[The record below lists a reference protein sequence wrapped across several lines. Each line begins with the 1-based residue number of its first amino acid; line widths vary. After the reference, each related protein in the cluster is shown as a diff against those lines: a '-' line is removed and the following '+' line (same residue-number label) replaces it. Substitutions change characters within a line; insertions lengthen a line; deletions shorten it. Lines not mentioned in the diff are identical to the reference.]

1 MTYDE
6 AVAYIAS
13 LAPRGWRLGLDRMEE
28 FARRAFLTPS
38 EQRFIHVAGTN
49 GKGSTTAMIQSALIE
64 QGISTGAFFSPYVVE
79 PRERIQVGREFI
91 SEAQLAEITK
101 FLKPIGESLSET
113 DFGGVTEFEFKTA
126 LGLEC
131 WKRNGCEFVAL
142 EVGLGGRLDATNIIN
157 PACSAIVSIGLDHVS
172 ILGNTVEE
180 IAFEK
185 AGVLKPG
192 RPAVIGEMAPGPLRV
207 IEKQAAEVGADI
219 WRVGIEVKYTAN
231 SNGTVAV
238 QTPTSQIDL
247 EPSLF
252 GAVQQHNAAV
262 AYASIELGGALRDRE
277 SIQRG
282 FATAAIP
289 GRYQRLEHGGMEWV
303 FDGAHNPDSA
313 KVLGAMLSQDRK
325 QDLVCVTGMLQG
337 HDPEEFYPKIAP
349 FVREF
354 WVVPVDNPRSMTPEE
369 LAHTIRRLGLKTR
382 TFDSTAAAIEAADYA
397 KNPEGYLVSGS
408 FYTVGEI
415 MRLLRSAR

>member
-1 MTYDE
+1 MTYDQ
-6 AVAYIAS
+6 AVQCIAS
-13 LAPRGWRLGLDRMEE
+13 LSPRGWRLGLDRMEE
-28 FARRAFLTPS
+28 FARRASLLPS
-38 EQRFIHVAGTN
+38 EQKFIHVAGTN
-49 GKGSTTAMIQSALIE
+49 GKGSTTAMIQSALVE
-64 QGISTGAFFSPYVVE
+64 QGISTGAFFSPYVVD
-79 PRERIQVGREFI
+79 PRERIQVGRDYI
-91 SEAQLAEITK
+91 SESLLAEITE

-113 DFGGVTEFEFKTA
+113 EFGGVTEFEFKTA

-142 EVGLGGRLDATNIIN
+142 EVGLGGRLDATNIID

-192 RPAVIGEMAPGPLRV
+192 KPAVIGEMDPGPLRV

-219 WRVGIEVKYTAN
+219 WRVGIEVNYKVN
-231 SNGTVAV
+231 PSGTVTIE
-238 QTPTSQIDL
+238 TPTSRIEL

-262 AYASIELGGALRDRE
+262 AYAAIELGGALRDTE
-277 SIQRG
+277 AVQRG

-289 GRYQRLEHGGMEWV
+289 GRYQRLEYRNSEWV

-313 KVLGAMLSQDRK
+313 KVLAAMLAQDGKR
-325 QDLVCVTGMLQG
+325 DLICVTGMLQG
-337 HDPEEFYPKIAP
+337 HDPEQFYPRIAP
-349 FVREF
+349 FAKEF
-354 WVVPVDNPRSMTPEE
+354 WVVPVDNPRSMTPNE
-369 LAHTIRRLGLKTR
+369 LSITIQKLGLQTR
-382 TFDSTAAAIEAADYA
+382 TFDSTVAAIKAADHA
-397 KNPEGYLVSGS
+397 EGTEGYLVSGS
-408 FYTVGEI
+408 FYAVGEI
-415 MRLLRSAR
+415 MRLLRSAQ

>member
-1 MTYDE
+1 
-6 AVAYIAS
+6 
-13 LAPRGWRLGLDRMEE
+13 
-28 FARRAFLTPS
+28 
-38 EQRFIHVAGTN
+38 
-49 GKGSTTAMIQSALIE
+49 MIQSALVE

-91 SEAQLAEITK
+91 SEAQLAEITR

-192 RPAVIGEMAPGPLRV
+192 RPDVIGEMAPGPLRV

-219 WRVGIEVKYTAN
+219 WRVGIEVKYSVN
-231 SNGTVAV
+231 SNGMVTV

-262 AYASIELGGALRDRE
+262 AYASIELGGALRDKE

-289 GRYQRLEHGGMEWV
+289 GRYQRLEHRGVEWV

-313 KVLGAMLSQDRK
+313 KVLAAMLSQDGK
-325 QDLVCVTGMLQG
+325 QDLICVTGMLQG
-337 HDPEEFYPKIAP
+337 HDPEKFYPKIAP

-369 LAHTIRRLGLKTR
+369 LAQTIRQLGLKARIFDR
-382 TFDSTAAAIEAADYA
+382 TVAAIEAADHA
-397 KNPEGYLVSGS
+397 KDTEGYLVSGS
-408 FYTVGEI
+408 FYAVGEI
-415 MRLLRSAR
+415 VRLLRSAR